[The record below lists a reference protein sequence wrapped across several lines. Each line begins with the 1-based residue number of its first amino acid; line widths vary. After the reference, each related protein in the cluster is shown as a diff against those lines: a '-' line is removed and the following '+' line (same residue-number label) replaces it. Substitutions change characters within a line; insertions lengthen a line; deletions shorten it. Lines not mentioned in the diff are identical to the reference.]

1 MTTGVRWRMICLAV
15 LLTLIIPSDCAFGA
29 ISIDFGSQFLKV
41 GLIKPGVPMEIVLNK
56 ESHRKTPNVVSIRQN
71 ERLFGDAASAMS
83 VRYPSSVYG
92 HLLDLVAKHIDH
104 PSVLLFRQRFPHLA
118 IEKHANESSVIFPIG
133 DTSYPVETLLAMIL
147 TNVREFTEAYAEMSL
162 RDVVISVPVFFT
174 QAERLVI
181 EKAAEI
187 AKLNLL
193 QLINDGTAAGLN
205 YGVFRRK
212 EVTEKPQRL
221 LIYDMGAAKTVAT
234 LVEYKLGTEKYGKE
248 PKMSVLGVGF
258 DRYLGGLEMTMRLR
272 DLLVEKFRQHY
283 KSAEDITTSQR
294 AMAKLFKEAER
305 LKQVLSANVDYY
317 AQVESVHEDIDMR
330 VHVTREE
337 FNHLID
343 DLMPR
348 VTVPLTQALKMA
360 ELQLDQVDQVVLM
373 GAGTRVPRVQ
383 EEVQKFIGSKE
394 LGRFL
399 NTDEAIAMGALYQA
413 AHLSKGFKVK
423 PFGVE
428 ELVVFP
434 VQVNFASKQKQENG
448 EFIEKPFT
456 RQLFP
461 FKAYYPT
468 VRKTIT
474 FTSYTD
480 DFSFDLNYADLK
492 HFTDDQ
498 IRHNSDN
505 ATISHI
511 LKRSVTTLHQA
522 SPDLTLRRA
531 FLRVR
536 EFDSLVSHLTTVSV
550 LGLGK
555 ALEGKL
561 NPEQTEFTGVKV
573 GFLMDMSGVLRV
585 EKAEA
590 VLQRKSQG
598 VVESITNTI
607 TGFFSKKTEE
617 GETTESEDKS
627 NDNGAESVTTDE
639 KPPPT
644 EEKPAE
650 DSLENK
656 GEQSKDGGE
665 NKSSSEEPADKEEKK
680 EAADAGEGKND
691 TKEKAKPFTSADL
704 GKKNDTSDVSAE
716 KKKVPQIERVALK
729 VKEKYTTSHMMG
741 EEDVASAKKILEQ
754 FEKRER
760 HARERAAAENELEGY
775 AFEVS
780 LLVEEEDFIKHSTD
794 EERNKLLQES
804 KRIRTWL
811 EEEVV
816 PETKT
821 GDFTKNHAALVAMV
835 RPIKKRIDEGK
846 TLPQALAN
854 LESMLNSSRV
864 MASMGGDDEKSLFN
878 KTDSDAFTKKL
889 EKLTSW
895 LQEKKAEQE
904 GKQPYEEPAV
914 LTSEVVAKLK
924 SLDRELSSFMKKM
937 RQAKLKDLEDRMKN
951 DSKTESGKKDSTEGP
966 ATAEGEDT
974 MKATDSDKDSQT
986 GEQSDNDIEKG
997 TTVENETAKET
1008 GDIEGNS
1015 HEAVGSAKDTDT
1027 KTDKV
1032 EL

>member
-498 IRHNSDN
+498 IR
-505 ATISHI
+505 
-511 LKRSVTTLHQA
+511 
-522 SPDLTLRRA
+522 
-531 FLRVR
+531 

-775 AFEVS
+775 AFE
-780 LLVEEEDFIKHSTD
+780 
-794 EERNKLLQES
+794 ERNKLLQES